1 MELKFLREGRV
12 GEKEAAW
19 DRTQTGHQQSW
30 PSELGTSSFV
40 TFSPSHVLET
50 GPPGPGLPI

>member
-19 DRTQTGHQQSW
+19 DWTQTGHQQAW

-40 TFSPSHVLET
+40 TFSPSHVLSL
-50 GPPGPGLPI
+50 GIHS